1 MSVTDCSAETLAGM
15 NTLASTERQRF
26 EELVVRHQQAVCATA
41 FAVVR
46 NQARS
51 EEIAQEA
58 FLIAWRRLECAPGVV
73 TAAWI
78 CGVARNLARNAVRR
92 RTEVMMEVD
101 RAAVMQDTR
110 DALIEREDAS
120 RVEALLAEL
129 PERYR
134 EAVVLYYRGD
144 NSMVEVAAALG
155 ISEATAK
162 QRVHRGRAQL
172 RESLARVES
181 VLRSTR
187 PSAAFTAGCVALWT
201 ARSGKV
207 SAASLAASRSA
218 VASWVPA
225 VTTLAAVAAV
235 ALIGIQTGGLT
246 SVAQE
251 PVGAL
256 DRRSP
261 AGHVSDGGEPESP
274 RVAML
279 RELRARFAPQHGGRR
294 AAPSDV
300 VALNEPYVLDETA
313 PDETA
318 LDEEQRATARE
329 MPELS
334 YNFKGAPTN
343 TVLHIVAA
351 HMHVPIMV
359 EGEIEPKFDIV
370 VEKVPAPEVFERILA
385 LTHARRTEVAA
396 LRFVAQGGRD
406 DAAMLGG
413 DLITIH
419 RRDAEVREIIN
430 LLEPALGM
438 PIDSGDV
445 DLLRHVS
452 IDVTDA
458 SAGTVL
464 ALMLQQIGCRYEL
477 TTGFLITPAS
487 R

>member
-1 MSVTDCSAETLAGM
+1 MSVTARAVGTLAGM

-58 FLIAWRRLECAPGVV
+58 FLIAWRRLECEPGVV

-101 RAAVMQDTR
+101 RAAVTQDTR

-162 QRVHRGRAQL
+162 QRVHRGRDQL
-172 RESLARVES
+172 RESLARVER

-187 PSAAFTAGCVALWT
+187 PSSAFTAACVALWT
-201 ARSGKV
+201 TRSGKV
-207 SAASLAASRSA
+207 SAASLAASRSS

-225 VTTLAAVAAV
+225 VGTLVAVAAV
-235 ALIGIQTGGLT
+235 AVLGIQTGRLT

-251 PVGAL
+251 PVRAI

-261 AGHVSDGGEPESP
+261 AGHVSDGGQAESP
-274 RVAML
+274 RVAIL
-279 RELRARFAPQHGGRR
+279 RELRARFSPQHGGRR

-300 VALNEPYVLDETA
+300 VALDEPYVVDETA
-313 PDETA
+313 P
-318 LDEEQRATARE
+318 DEEQRATARE

-334 YNFKGAPTN
+334 YNFKGAPTDA
-343 TVLHIVAA
+343 VLHIVAA
-351 HMHVPIMV
+351 HMHVPIMM
-359 EGEIEPKFDIV
+359 EGEIEPKFDLV
-370 VEKVPAPEVFERILA
+370 VEKVPAPEVFDRILA

-396 LRFVAQGGRD
+396 LRFVTQGGRD

-419 RRDAEVREIIN
+419 RRDAEVREIIH

-477 TTGFLITPAS
+477 TTGFLVTPD
-487 R
+487 RR